1 LEIAR
6 SGQTNDERL
15 IKIIR
20 AQQINHVVGGAA
32 VMPWEVDELPEEWLD
47 LFTGMVDELPAMTAM
62 VKAQEKTR
70 DEWLRKNEYR
80 KYARK

>member
-1 LEIAR
+1 
-6 SGQTNDERL
+6 L
-15 IKIIR
+15 IRIIR
-20 AQQINHVVGGAA
+20 ARKINQVIGGAA

-47 LFTGMVDELPAMTAM
+47 LFSGMVDELPAMIEL
-62 VKAQEKTR
+62 VKEQEKAK